1 MNQNAQ
7 EIAQFDALAGEW
19 WDEQGAL
26 WTLHAINPLRM
37 DFIRTHVALAGKQVL
52 DVGCGGGI
60 LTETLAR
67 EAANA
72 TGIDLAAASLSTA
85 RLHAESEGLDISY
98 RLMPVEDLAA
108 AEPGSFDVVTCME
121 MLEHVPDPAG
131 IVQACANLLKP
142 GGWLFLST
150 LNRTP
155 QSFALAIVAA
165 EYLTGM
171 IPRGTHDWNK
181 FIRPAELSSWLRASG
196 LEWVDQ
202 QGLHYNPLNRQFWL
216 APGVEVNFL
225 VAARKPMTQTN
236 ESSDC

>member
-1 MNQNAQ
+1 MHHNNQDAA

-19 WDEQGAL
+19 WDTQGSL

-37 DFIRTHVALAGKQVL
+37 NFIQQHCPLHGLRVL

-60 LTETLAR
+60 LTEALAR
-67 EAANA
+67 EAATA
-72 TGIDLAAASLSTA
+72 EGIDLAAASLSTA
-85 RLHAESEGLDISY
+85 RLHAEAGGLHNIRY

-108 AEPGSFDVVTCME
+108 AEPAQYDAVVCME
-121 MLEHVPDPAG
+121 MLEHVPDPAS
-131 IVQACANLLKP
+131 IVRACAGLLKP

-155 QSFALAIVAA
+155 QAFALAIVAA

-181 FIRPAELSSWLRASG
+181 FIRPSDLASWLRAAG
-196 LEWVDQ
+196 LELIDQ
-202 QGLHYNPLNRQFWL
+202 QGLHYNPITRTFKL
-216 APGVEVNFL
+216 APGVEVNYL
-225 VAARKPMTQTN
+225 IAAQKLF
-236 ESSDC
+236 

>member
-1 MNQNAQ
+1 MNQDAR

-19 WDEQGAL
+19 WDANGAL

-37 DFIRTHVALAGKQVL
+37 DFIRAHVELQQRNVL

-60 LTETLAR
+60 LTEALAR
-67 EAANA
+67 EAREA

-85 RLHAESEGLDISY
+85 RLHAEVQGLSINY
-98 RLMPVEDLAA
+98 RLMPIEDLAA
-108 AEPGSFDVVTCME
+108 AEPASFDVVTCME

-131 IVQACANLLKP
+131 IIQACADTLKP

-155 QSFALAIVAA
+155 QAFALAIVAA

-181 FIRPAELSSWLRASG
+181 FIRPSELAAWLRAAG
-196 LEWVDQ
+196 FEMVDQ
-202 QGLHYNPLNRQFWL
+202 QGLHYNPLSREFKL
-216 APGVEVNFL
+216 APGVGVNYL
-225 VAARKPMTQTN
+225 VAARKPF
-236 ESSDC
+236 